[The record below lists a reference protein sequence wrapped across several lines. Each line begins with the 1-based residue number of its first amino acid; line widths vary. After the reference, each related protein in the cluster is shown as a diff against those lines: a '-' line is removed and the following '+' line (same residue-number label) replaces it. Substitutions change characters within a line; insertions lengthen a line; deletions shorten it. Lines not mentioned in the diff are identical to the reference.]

1 MEDRRYTEDEV
12 LSLVEEVLEI
22 LRHLHGLQPPLI
34 HRDLK
39 PANIVR
45 RKSGQVALID
55 FGVARSLERT
65 INSGTMVGTV
75 GYMPPEQLAGQ
86 VDLTCDLYALGAT
99 ALHLLTRTAP
109 WEFMDGPEL
118 RLPPLKTARTARA
131 FLRRMVAPRRAQR
144 FSSAREALVALRRL
158 RSGGFRVPK
167 TAIAAGAVAAA
178 TVAAAVLGADGNFF
192 QPAPI
197 APAPLVVEA
206 PRPVPIPVPAAA
218 HVAAPAAPAL
228 VSWKG

>member
-1 MEDRRYTEDEV
+1 AFQEEEGPRARLYLAYRYLDGISLQQEMEEKRYTEDEV
-12 LSLVEEVLEI
+12 LDLVEEVLEI
-22 LRHLHGLQPPLI
+22 LRHLHSLQPPVI

-39 PANIVR
+39 PANLVR
-45 RKSGQVALID
+45 RRDGTISLID
-55 FGVARSLERT
+55 FGVARDLDKT
-65 INSGTMVGTV
+65 LQSGTLVGTI

-144 FSSAREALVALRRL
+144 FSSAGEALVALRRL

-167 TAIAAGAVAAA
+167 TALAAGAV
-178 TVAAAVLGADGNFF
+178 
-192 QPAPI
+192 
-197 APAPLVVEA
+197 
-206 PRPVPIPVPAAA
+206 
-218 HVAAPAAPAL
+218 
-228 VSWKG
+228 